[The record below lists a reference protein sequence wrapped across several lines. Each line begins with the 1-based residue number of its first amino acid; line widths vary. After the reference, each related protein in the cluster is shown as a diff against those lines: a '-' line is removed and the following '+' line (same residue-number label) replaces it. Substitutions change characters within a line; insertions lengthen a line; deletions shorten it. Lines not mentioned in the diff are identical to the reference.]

1 MKIAVIQ
8 ASSQKEKNE
17 ILFSSVLK
25 AVHQEDKV
33 INFGIFKDE
42 NVSYS
47 YIETAV
53 LISLLYESG
62 AIDFIVTG
70 CSSGQ
75 GMMLACNSLPG
86 LICGYIQNPS
96 DAYLFG
102 RINNGNAVS
111 LPLGLNFGWAG
122 EINLECTFH
131 KLFDEPFGIGYPKK
145 DAIRKKQDTQML
157 KEINAVTKH
166 SMIEVLPYL
175 DNDLVSKALQR
186 QIVYN
191 YIMEHGTNFVLLKML
206 QGIQLEEAT

>member
-17 ILFSSVLK
+17 ILYNSVLK
-25 AVHQEDKV
+25 AVNQEKDQV

-42 NVSYS
+42 KASYS

-53 LISLLYESG
+53 LISLLVESG

-86 LICGYIQNPS
+86 LICGYVQNPS

-122 EINLECTFH
+122 EINVECTLQ
-131 KLFDEPFGIGYPKK
+131 KLFADPFGIGYPPE
-145 DAIRKKQDTQML
+145 DAIRKQQDTKML
-157 KEINAVTKH
+157 KEMHAAVRR
-166 SMIEVLPYL
+166 SMVEVLPNL
-175 DNDLVSKALQR
+175 DKALVSKVLQR
-186 QIVYN
+186 EIVYN
-191 YIMEHGTNFVLLKML
+191 YILGHGTNSALLKVL
-206 QGIQLEEAT
+206 QDYR